1 MQPLRFGRSAL
12 IALALSINITASAA
26 TDDTPLA
33 DLSLEELITLE
44 VTSVAKKPQKP
55 EEAAAAITVITAED
69 LRRAGVT
76 SLPEALRLAPGVEV
90 AEIDGN
96 ITAVTIRGF
105 NWRFSSKLLVL
116 VELMFN
122 QI

>member
-76 SLPEALRLAPGVEV
+76 SLPEALRLAPGV
-90 AEIDGN
+90 
-96 ITAVTIRGF
+96 
-105 NWRFSSKLLVL
+105 
-116 VELMFN
+116 
-122 QI
+122 